1 MKHRIIILGTTVT
14 ACLAFV
20 ATALIQKNSAA
31 IAETARTRL
40 APRQEELA
48 RQLALNQERIK
59 AAEAEQHSLR
69 TMREAKPAA
78 LMAAQPGQAKVLV
91 MDPKIAA
98 TAEAIARMPW
108 RDIVLEKSPDLQA
121 RYLVAKRRDLGVS
134 YGPFV
139 AELGLPP
146 DQAGRF
152 LEIKLAAVEN
162 TMDLNST
169 TRSRGMTESDPA
181 VQAMR
186 RQSEETMQAAER
198 DLLGEA
204 GYQRLVEF
212 ERTLPARDYV
222 GGIAASLVFSGDPL
236 SPAQASQL
244 TQILAEASET
254 YRNGA
259 HASGPQP
266 NLDEPMRLRQSGR
279 ESIDSTQA
287 LAQARAVLSPTQ
299 YAVLEADLLRYRSI
313 MDLFNVLRQAPADP
327 IVGFTIVGRN

>member
-1 MKHRIIILGTTVT
+1 MKHRIIILGATVT

-31 IAETARTRL
+31 VAKTALVKL
-40 APRQEELA
+40 APREEELA

-59 AAEAEQHSLR
+59 AAEAEQRSLR
-69 TMREAKPAA
+69 ARWEAKPASPT
-78 LMAAQPGQAKVLV
+78 AAQPGPARALV

-98 TAEAIARMPW
+98 TSEAIARMPW
-108 RDIVLEKSPDLQA
+108 RDIVLEKSPELQA
-121 RYLVAKRRDLGVS
+121 RYLAAKRRDLGVS

-139 AELGLPP
+139 VELGLSP

-162 TMDLNST
+162 TMDLNSA
-169 TRSRGMTESDPA
+169 TRARGMTESDPA

-186 RQSEETMQAAER
+186 RQSEETMLAEER

-212 ERTLPARDYV
+212 ERTLSSRDYV
-222 GGIAASLVFSGDPL
+222 GGIAASLVFSGDPI

-259 HASGPQP
+259 RALGPSP
-266 NLDEPMRLRQSGR
+266 NLDEPMRTRQPGR
-279 ESIDSTQA
+279 EPIDSSQA
-287 LAQARAVLSPTQ
+287 LAQARAVLSPAQ
-299 YAVLEADLLRYRSI
+299 YAALEADLLRYRTI
-313 MDLFNVLRQAPADP
+313 VELFNVLRQAPADP

>member
-1 MKHRIIILGTTVT
+1 MKHRIIILGATVT

-31 IAETARTRL
+31 VAETAL
-40 APRQEELA
+40 AKLVPRHSELS
-48 RQLALNQERIK
+48 RQLALNQERIQ
-59 AAEAEQHSLR
+59 AAEAEQRGLQA
-69 TMREAKPAA
+69 MWEAKPASPIA
-78 LMAAQPGQAKVLV
+78 TQPGPAKVLV

-108 RDIVLEKSPDLQA
+108 RDIVLEKSPELQA
-121 RYLVAKRRDLGVS
+121 RYLVVKRRDLGVS

-139 AELGLPP
+139 TELGLPP

-152 LEIKLAAVEN
+152 IEIKLAAVEN

-169 TRSRGMTESDPA
+169 ARERDLTESDPA

-186 RQSEETMQAAER
+186 RQSEETMQSAER
-198 DLLGEA
+198 DLLGDT
-204 GYQRLVEF
+204 GYQRLIEF
-212 ERTLPARDYV
+212 ERTLPSRDYV
-222 GGIAASLVFSGDPL
+222 AGIAASLVLSGDPI

-259 HASGPQP
+259 QALGPSP
-266 NLDEPMRLRQSGR
+266 NLDEPMRLRQPAR
-279 ESIDSTQA
+279 QPIDSVQALTQA
-287 LAQARAVLSPTQ
+287 RGVLSPTQ
-299 YAVLEADLLRYRSI
+299 YAALEADLLRYGTI
-313 MDLFNVLRQAPADP
+313 VDLFNVLRQAPAEP
-327 IVGFTIVGRN
+327 IVGFTILGRN

>member
-1 MKHRIIILGTTVT
+1 MKHRIIILGATVT
-14 ACLAFV
+14 AGLAFV

-31 IAETARTRL
+31 VAETAL
-40 APRQEELA
+40 ANLVPRQSELA
-48 RQLALNQERIK
+48 RQLALNQERIQ
-59 AAEAEQHSLR
+59 AADAEQRSLR
-69 TMREAKPAA
+69 AMGEPKPVSP
-78 LMAAQPGQAKVLV
+78 LAAQPGPAKVLV

-108 RDIVLEKSPDLQA
+108 RDIVLEKSPELQA
-121 RYLVAKRRDLGVS
+121 RYLVAKRRDLGVA

-152 LEIKLAAVEN
+152 LEIKLAAVED

-169 TRSRGMTESDPA
+169 TRARNLPESDPA

-186 RQSEETMQAAER
+186 RQSEEMMHAAER

-204 GYQRLVEF
+204 GYQRLLEF
-212 ERTLPARDYV
+212 ERMLPARDYV
-222 GGIAASLVFSGDPL
+222 GGIAASLVLSGDPI

-244 TQILAEASET
+244 TQILAEASAT

-259 HASGPQP
+259 QALGPLP
-266 NLDEPMRLRQSGR
+266 NLDESMRLRQPAR
-279 ESIDSTQA
+279 QPIDSVQALTQA
-287 LAQARAVLSPTQ
+287 RSVLSPTQ
-299 YAVLEADLLRYRSI
+299 YAALEADLLRYGTI
-313 MDLFNVLRQAPADP
+313 VDLFNVLRQTPAEP
-327 IVGFTIVGRN
+327 MVGFTILGRN